1 MTKTQMIQAVRGY
14 DEVMDLVAEI
24 RKAAAGSDDQVLNLI
39 ERITQASRT
48 ATVEDVLIDLK
59 DDGQDDAYDLIKSN
73 Y

>member
-14 DEVMDLVAEI
+14 DEAMDLVAEI
-24 RKAAAGSDDQVLNLI
+24 RKAAAGSDDAVLNLI
-39 ERITQASRT
+39 ERITQASRD

>member
-1 MTKTQMIQAVRGY
+1 MTKSQMIQAIRGY

-24 RKAAAGSDDQVLNLI
+24 RKAAAGTDDQILNLI
-39 ERITQASRT
+39 ERITQASRN